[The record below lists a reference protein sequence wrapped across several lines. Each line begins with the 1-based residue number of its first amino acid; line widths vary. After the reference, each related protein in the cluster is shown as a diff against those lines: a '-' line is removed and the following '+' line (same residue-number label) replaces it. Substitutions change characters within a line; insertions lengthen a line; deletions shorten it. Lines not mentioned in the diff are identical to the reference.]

1 MGVVAVA
8 LELEHAV
15 DEMLEHARAGDGA
28 VLGHVADED
37 RGDVLLLR
45 DPEQAAGGLADLA
58 DRAGRRAHVGGVERL
73 DRVDHADVGLLAL
86 ERRADGIELGLGE
99 DLDVLGAAEP
109 RRAELHLRGRLL
121 AGDEERTAAAGG
133 DRAEGAEEQGRL
145 ADAGL
150 AADEHEARGDE
161 PAAEDAVE
169 LGHAGRDPLRL
180 LGVDVDEAEQRL
192 RGRGRLQRGRRLLDE
207 RAERVAAGALAEPAA
222 RRSSRTRCRRS

>member
-1 MGVVAVA
+1 MRVIAVA

-15 DEMLEHARAGDGA
+15 DQVLEHARACDCA

-37 RGDVLLLR
+37 GGDVLLLR

-58 DRAGRRAHVGGVERL
+58 DRAGRRAHVGGIESL
-73 DRVDHADVGLLAL
+73 DRVDHADVGPLAL
-86 ERRADGIELGLGE
+86 EGGADGIELGLGE

-109 RRAELHLRGRLL
+109 RRAQLHLRGRLL

-133 DRAEGAEEQGRL
+133 DRTEGAEEQGRL

-150 AADEHEARGDE
+150 AADEDEAGRDE

-180 LGVDVDEAEQRL
+180 LGVDVDEAEERL
-192 RGRGRLQRGRRLLDE
+192 RRGSPSSMRQGVSSTSEPKALQPGHLPNQRP
-207 RAERVAAGALAEPAA
+207 AE
-222 RRSSRTRCRRS
+222 